1 MTRINT
7 QGNNIMD
14 QAWPVAPTAEEAKEM
29 EQTLRQY
36 LLQMRNL
43 NRQMEHDQTQIEQLK
58 RETSLLREKSER
70 LGEETGSLLKALAAL
85 NLDTY
90 KVA

>member
-1 MTRINT
+1 
-7 QGNNIMD
+7 MD

>member
-1 MTRINT
+1 
-7 QGNNIMD
+7 MD

-85 NLDTY
+85 NLGTY